1 MHRRRTEMKR
11 YLAALMMAVFIMLA
25 GVGCGGYYQVTDPT
39 SGRTY
44 YTTKVKEKD
53 GRIEFKDAASGSTV
67 RLHSSEVKKLSEDE
81 YKAKTS
87 R

>member
-1 MHRRRTEMKR
+1 MKR
-11 YLAALMMAVFIMLA
+11 HVAALVMAVFIMLA
-25 GVGCGGYYQVTDPT
+25 GAGCGGYYQVTDTT

-53 GRIEFKDAASGSTV
+53 GRIEFKDAGSGSTV
-67 RLHSSEVKKLSEDE
+67 RLHSSEVKELSEEE

-87 R
+87 K